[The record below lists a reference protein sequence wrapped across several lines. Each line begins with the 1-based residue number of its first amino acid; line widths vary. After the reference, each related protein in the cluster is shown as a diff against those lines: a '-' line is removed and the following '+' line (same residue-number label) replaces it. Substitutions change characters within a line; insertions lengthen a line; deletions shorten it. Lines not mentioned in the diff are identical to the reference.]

1 MPLRSRL
8 ERPGNRER
16 SPGRKLE
23 ILLKLR
29 SRLFRCRSWQMLPLR
44 PISETSTML
53 FLLRLR
59 LCRLGVWQRAPSGRP
74 QMLLSARLSL
84 SSLSRWRKVSGC
96 NCIVMLPDHSEL

>member
-53 FLLRLR
+53 FLLRL
-59 LCRLGVWQRAPSGRP
+59 GVWQRAPSGRP